1 MEEKNANTIIEVLAE
16 TVRSLRVDVLIL
28 KSENERLREKI
39 AKYEQPLEKAGIN
52 NA

>member
-28 KSENERLREKI
+28 KGENERLREKI
-39 AKYEQPLEKAGIN
+39 AIYESPLQEVKK